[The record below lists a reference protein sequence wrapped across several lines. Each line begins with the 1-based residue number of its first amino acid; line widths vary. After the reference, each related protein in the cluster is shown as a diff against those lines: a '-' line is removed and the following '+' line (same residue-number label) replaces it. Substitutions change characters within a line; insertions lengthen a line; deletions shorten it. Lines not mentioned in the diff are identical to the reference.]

1 MTMKYILIVED
12 EEKIAGVVRDYL
24 ERSGFKTH
32 VLTQGDKVVPH
43 VREKAPDLVLLDI
56 MLPNMDGIEVCKEI
70 RKFSQLPIIMMTA
83 RVEEIDR
90 LIGFELG
97 ADDYV
102 CKPFSPR
109 ELVARVKAILKRSGS
124 DPAAHGINFGPIRV
138 NESTRVVM
146 IDDHEIKL
154 TPNEYGLLIAM
165 LRNPG
170 HVFSRNE
177 LLNQVQG
184 YQYDGYDRTIDSHI
198 KNLRKKISLA
208 FPDHDLISSVYGV
221 GYRLNP

>member
-1 MTMKYILIVED
+1 MTIKYILIVED

-32 VLTQGDKVVPH
+32 IITQGDKAVPH

-97 ADDYV
+97 ADDYI

-109 ELVARVKAILKRSGS
+109 ELVARVKAVLKRSGS
-124 DPAAHGINFGPIRV
+124 DPAAHGITFGPIRV

-146 IDDHEIKL
+146 IEDHEIKL
-154 TPNEYGLLIAM
+154 TPNEYGLLIAILAM
-165 LRNPG
+165 CSAETNCSIR
-170 HVFSRNE
+170 SRDISMTDMTE
-177 LLNQVQG
+177 PSTPIS
-184 YQYDGYDRTIDSHI
+184 RTSE
-198 KNLRKKISLA
+198 KKYPWR
-208 FPDHDLISSVYGV
+208 FPIMTSSVRFTVWATG
-221 GYRLNP
+221 